1 MKLGMNEIDII
12 TLIVVAILVHVL
24 FVMAHI

>member
-1 MKLGMNEIDII
+1 MKLGMDEIDII

>member
-1 MKLGMNEIDII
+1 MKIGIDEIDII

-24 FVMAHI
+24 FVVAHI